1 MWEAVAAIS
10 GFVAGAVLAWV
21 IATSRARLAAGS
33 KRAELQAD
41 LAASKSSA
49 SEIREQ
55 LTGRETALTSLR
67 QELDSERQERA
78 RTETR
83 LQESE
88 KRLEEQQRMLDET
101 EKKLKESF
109 ESLSAKALKSNAE
122 QFLQSARKTLEVIL
136 ADARGDLGKREEAI
150 KTLVKPIAESLK
162 RYETQIQS
170 LEQTRQKA
178 YGSLEEQLK
187 TLTSTSRELQSETG
201 KLVTSLRDPKVRG
214 TWGEMALRR
223 SAELAGIPE
232 HCAFETQVNVTAGD
246 ARYRPD
252 MVVYLPGGRTVVIDA
267 KAVLDAY
274 LDAVAATD
282 EETRKRHL
290 DRHARQVRDRIK
302 ELSGKSYWDK
312 LEATPAFVV
321 LFLPAESFFSA
332 ALESD
337 PKLIEDAI
345 SKKVV
350 LASPTTLIALLW
362 AVAYG
367 WRQQQLA
374 ENAQEI
380 SQLGKEL
387 FERMRTLVE
396 HLENIGKGLGRAV
409 DSYNKAVGSLETR
422 VLPSARRFQE
432 LGAAT
437 GEEIVR
443 LQPIDQAPRLLDTSP
458 NDLP

>member
-1 MWEAVAAIS
+1 MWETVAAIS

-21 IATSRARLAAGS
+21 IATSRARLAAES

-41 LAASKSSA
+41 LAASKSSVN
-49 SEIREQ
+49 EIREQ
-55 LTGRETALTSLR
+55 LTNGEAAVTILR
-67 QELDSERQERA
+67 RELDSERQERA

-88 KRLEEQQRMLDET
+88 KRLEEQQRMLDGA
-101 EKKLKESF
+101 EKKLKETF
-109 ESLSAKALKSNAE
+109 ESLSVKALKSNAE

-150 KTLVKPIAESLK
+150 KVLVKPIAESLK
-162 RYETQIQS
+162 RYETQIHS

-187 TLTSTSRELQSETG
+187 TLTSTSLELRSETG

-214 TWGEMALRR
+214 TWGEIALQR
-223 SAELAGIPE
+223 SAELAGMVE
-232 HCAFETQVNVTAGD
+232 HCDFETQVSVTTGD

-252 MVVYLPGGRTVVIDA
+252 MVVNLPGGRTVVVDA

-282 EETRKRHL
+282 EATRKQHL

-302 ELSGKSYWDK
+302 ELSSKRYWDK
-312 LEATPAFVV
+312 FEAAPEFVV
-321 LFLPAESFFSA
+321 LFLPAESFFSSA
-332 ALESD
+332 VESD

-345 SKKVV
+345 GQKVV
-350 LASPTTLIALLW
+350 LASPTTLIALLR
-362 AVAYG
+362 AVAFG

-374 ENAQEI
+374 ENAQKI

-387 FERMRTLVE
+387 FERMRTLVK
-396 HLENIGKGLGRAV
+396 HLEKIGVGLGRAV
-409 DSYNKAVGSLETR
+409 DSYNEAVRSLETR

-437 GEEIVR
+437 GEEIVK
-443 LQPIDQAPRLLDTSP
+443 LQPVDTPPRLLDTSP
-458 NDLP
+458 SDLP